1 MYFLPGMQ
9 GIFRNMGNKKTARFP
24 IYKKVQGFDIFLRF
38 TAVKCTGQLLEIT
51 SMATNQFLRIAL
63 LKNGAVRVSYNT
75 LRGRGQFDLSM
86 PIKGNFCDGKRHVFT
101 LNLYRG
107 AVFYNADRSPY
118 LRLYVSRLR
127 EPFSSPNKIVLGRE
141 LEGCISGSSVVNRFN
156 RTEEHV
162 LSMSAGCF
170 VKSK

>member
-1 MYFLPGMQ
+1 
-9 GIFRNMGNKKTARFP
+9 MGNKKTARFP
-24 IYKKVQGFDIFLRF
+24 VYKNAQGFDIFLRF
-38 TAVKCTGQLLEIT
+38 TAVKCTGKLLVIT
-51 SMATNQFLRIAL
+51 SRDTSQFLQIAL
-63 LKNGAVRVSYNT
+63 LKNGAVRVSYKT

-86 PIKGNFCDGKRHVFT
+86 PIKGSFCDGKRHAFT

-107 AVFYNADRSPY
+107 AIFYNADWSPY

-127 EPFSSPNKIVLGRE
+127 EPLSSPNKIIIGRD
-141 LEGCISGSSVVNRFN
+141 LEGCISGSNVVNRFN
-156 RTEEHV
+156 RTVEHV